1 MKEILEGDMTTGSFT
16 IQAQMPMGKTITV
29 SGYIYSKNTAED
41 ISRQVD
47 MLHDVVDR
55 QRTRAEIPEL
65 EAKLEQRLVGLAQ
78 MKDVLASLKAKQDS
92 GAKLSSSDKKQI
104 DDMGISIRR
113 IYEDVEKGKAAIE
126 KAKSETQCLSQPHK

>member
-1 MKEILEGDMTTGSFT
+1 MKEVLDGDMTTGSFT

-47 MLHDVVDR
+47 LLHDVVDR

-65 EAKLEQRLVGLAQ
+65 EAKLEQRLVSLGN
-78 MKDVLASLKAKQDS
+78 MKDVLASLKAKQDA
-92 GAKLSSSDKKQI
+92 GGKLTSSERKQI
-104 DDMGISIRR
+104 DDMTISVRR
-113 IYEDVEKGKAAIE
+113 VYEDVEKGKAAIE
-126 KAKSETQCLSQPHK
+126 KAKLETSCL